1 MVQVQVPQLGQTKL
15 EVTIENWLVA
25 EGDHIEKGE
34 PLYELSNEK
43 LSQEI
48 EGDRRV
54 YLHTQSWSH
63 VAIQL
68 YKKFGFYIT
77 REPDLYKYKNDE
89 YEAAEALL
97 EKLYPNK

>member
-1 MVQVQVPQLGQTKL
+1 MIQVQVPQLGQTKL

-48 EGDRRV
+48 KSPATGTVAKLLVAKGDKV
-54 YLHTQSWSH
+54 NPGDFI
-63 VAIQL
+63 AEIQ
-68 YKKFGFYIT
+68 
-77 REPDLYKYKNDE
+77 ED
-89 YEAAEALL
+89 
-97 EKLYPNK
+97 

>member
-1 MVQVQVPQLGQTKL
+1 MIQVQVPQLGQTKL

-48 EGDRRV
+48 ESPATGTVAKLLVAKGDKV
-54 YLHTQSWSH
+54 NPGDFI
-63 VAIQL
+63 AEIQ
-68 YKKFGFYIT
+68 
-77 REPDLYKYKNDE
+77 ED
-89 YEAAEALL
+89 
-97 EKLYPNK
+97 

>member
-15 EVTIENWLVA
+15 VVTIENWLVA

-48 EGDRRV
+48 DSPVTGTVTKLLVAKGDKV
-54 YLHTQSWSH
+54 TPGDFI
-63 VAIQL
+63 AEIQ
-68 YKKFGFYIT
+68 
-77 REPDLYKYKNDE
+77 ED
-89 YEAAEALL
+89 
-97 EKLYPNK
+97 

>member
-15 EVTIENWLVA
+15 EVTIEDWMVA

-48 EGDRRV
+48 ESPATGTVVKLLVEKGGKVSPGDF
-54 YLHTQSWSH
+54 
-63 VAIQL
+63 VAEIQ
-68 YKKFGFYIT
+68 
-77 REPDLYKYKNDE
+77 ED
-89 YEAAEALL
+89 
-97 EKLYPNK
+97 

>member
-48 EGDRRV
+48 ESPATGTVSKLLVAKGDKV
-54 YLHTQSWSH
+54 NPGDF
-63 VAIQL
+63 VAEIQ
-68 YKKFGFYIT
+68 
-77 REPDLYKYKNDE
+77 ED
-89 YEAAEALL
+89 
-97 EKLYPNK
+97 